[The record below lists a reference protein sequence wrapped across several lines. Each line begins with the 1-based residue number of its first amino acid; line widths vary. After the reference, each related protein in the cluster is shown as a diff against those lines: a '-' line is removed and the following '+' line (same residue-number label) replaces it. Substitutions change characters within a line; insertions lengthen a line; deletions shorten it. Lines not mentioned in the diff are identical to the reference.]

1 MRGLVGDGLRVEHLA
16 VVLEGRWLMVNG
28 NGNLIGN
35 WGMGNWGMVN
45 GRRAASGA
53 WRRHV
58 GVLALYGLLALAMTW
73 PLARQVG
80 TAIPGDSFDGWQNV
94 WNLWWMRE
102 AWLVQHGSAYCT
114 SLLHAPTGVDLR
126 FQTMAPFNGLATLPI
141 QLTAGLLPAYNA
153 AVLLSFVLGG
163 YGAYLLGL
171 YALRQVS
178 VQFIVQCRFIIHS
191 SAFLAGVIFAFSPYH
206 FAHSAGPPATDR
218 LAMDPLLRALPA
230 ARAGSRREETR
241 FLFAARN
248 SHCAPGC
255 RKRRCLRRS
264 HKKPGF

>member
-1 MRGLVGDGLRVEHLA
+1 
-16 VVLEGRWLMVNG
+16 
-28 NGNLIGN
+28 
-35 WGMGNWGMVN
+35 MVN

-58 GVLALYGLLALAMTW
+58 GVLALYALLALAMTW

-102 AWLVQHGSAYCT
+102 AWLVQHGSAYFT

-163 YGAYLLGL
+163 YGAYLLAL
-171 YALRQVS
+171 YALRVRCQVS
-178 VQFIVQCRFIIHS
+178 VRFRCQVS
-191 SAFLAGVIFAFSPYH
+191 SFHAAAFLAGVIFAFSPYH
-206 FAHSAGPPATDR
+206 FAHTAGPFAAHR
-218 LAMDPLLRALPA
+218 LAVDPLLRALPA
-230 ARAGSRREETR
+230 ARAGHAGRNRLLVAGAQVALAPVPQVQMSPPISQETGFPTRRR
-241 FLFAARN
+241 
-248 SHCAPGC
+248 
-255 RKRRCLRRS
+255 
-264 HKKPGF
+264 